1 MHFEYFMPTRLIF
14 GRGKLNELAVRPLP
28 GKKALIVITNG
39 RSMRSLGYLSRVEDC
54 LKKQGAGSV
63 VFDKVLP
70 NPIEEHIMEAAELAR
85 NENCDFV
92 IGLGG
97 GSAIDSAKSIAVMA
111 RNPGTYWE
119 YVKGKKQLSEKVL
132 PVIAIPTTAGTGTEA
147 NPWTVITNNKTNEKI
162 GFGIPEIFPLF
173 SIIDPELMVSV
184 PTRLTAYQGMDA
196 FFHSVEGYLSNKT
209 QPVSDL
215 YALDSIRLIN
225 EYLPQAVADGSNLQ
239 AREKMAWA
247 CTQAGIVESISGC
260 ISEHSMEHA
269 LSAFYP
275 ELPHGAGLVA
285 LSVPYYSYLLRK
297 GRNKVRERYIEM
309 AHTMGKRG
317 EEPEQ
322 FITALKELIEK
333 VGLSNLRLSE
343 WGIKKDEAENLAAN
357 SFEVMGVLYSQD
369 PISLS
374 KQDAACVIRD
384 AIY

>member
-39 RSMRSLGYLSRVEDC
+39 RSMRSLGYLSRVEYC
-54 LKKQGAGSV
+54 LKKQGAESV
-63 VFDKVLP
+63 IFDKVLP
-70 NPIEEHIMEAAELAR
+70 NPIEEHIMEAAEVVR

-119 YVKGKKQLSEKVL
+119 YVKGKKKLSENVL
-132 PVIAIPTTAGTGTEA
+132 PIIAVPTTAGTGTEA
-147 NPWTVITNNKTNEKI
+147 DPWTVITNSKTNEKI
-162 GFGIPEIFPLF
+162 GFGIPETFPLF

-196 FFHSVEGYLSNKT
+196 FFHSVEGYLANVA

-247 CTQAGIVESISGC
+247 STLAGMVESISGC

-285 LSVPYYSYLLRK
+285 LSVPYYSYLLKK

-309 AHTMGKRG
+309 AYAMGKKG

-357 SFEVMGVLYSQD
+357 SFEAMGFLYSLD
-369 PISLS
+369 PVSLS
-374 KQDAACVIRD
+374 EQDAACVIRD

>member
-1 MHFEYFMPTRLIF
+1 
-14 GRGKLNELAVRPLP
+14 
-28 GKKALIVITNG
+28 
-39 RSMRSLGYLSRVEDC
+39 
-54 LKKQGAGSV
+54 
-63 VFDKVLP
+63 
-70 NPIEEHIMEAAELAR
+70 
-85 NENCDFV
+85 
-92 IGLGG
+92 
-97 GSAIDSAKSIAVMA
+97 
-111 RNPGTYWE
+111 
-119 YVKGKKQLSEKVL
+119 
-132 PVIAIPTTAGTGTEA
+132 
-147 NPWTVITNNKTNEKI
+147 
-162 GFGIPEIFPLF
+162 
-173 SIIDPELMVSV
+173 MVSV

-196 FFHSVEGYLSNKT
+196 FFHSVEGYLANVA

-247 CTQAGIVESISGC
+247 STQAGMVESISGC

-285 LSVPYYSYLLRK
+285 LSVPYYSYLLKK

-309 AHTMGKRG
+309 AHAMGKKG

-357 SFEVMGVLYSQD
+357 SFEAMGFLYSLD

-374 KQDAACVIRD
+374 EQDAACVIRD